1 LVWIA
6 VRSAE
11 MKARMRARANRLVWG
26 GGGRGRGKKDQK
38 KKSSE
43 MRTYVERKHICA

>member
-1 LVWIA
+1 
-6 VRSAE
+6 
-11 MKARMRARANRLVWG
+11 MKARTWARANRLVWG
-26 GGGRGRGKKDQK
+26 GEDSGRGKKDQK